1 MLIPRLQHFLEDNH
15 AHFQTIP
22 HPRAITAQEAA
33 AAAHVSGH
41 DLAKTVMVKLD
52 DRLAMVVLPACERV
66 HLGRLRHAVGAQ
78 VAELASEAEFRDRFP
93 DCEVGAMPPFGHLYE
108 LDVFLDA
115 RLAAHDEIAF
125 NAGTHTDLVR
135 MPRGEFEQLARPQRV
150 RLEAVA

>member
-1 MLIPRLQHFLEDNH
+1 MLIPRLQHFLETSH
-15 AHFQTIP
+15 AHFQTIR
-22 HPRAITAQEAA
+22 HPRAITAQETA

-52 DRLAMVVLPACERV
+52 GRLAMVVLPACERL
-66 HLGRLRHAVGAQ
+66 HLGRLRQALGAQ
-78 VAELASEAEFRDRFP
+78 VAEMAGEDEFRDVFP
-93 DCEVGAMPPFGHLYE
+93 DCELGAMPPFGNLYDVDLY
-108 LDVFLDA
+108 LDT

-150 RLEAVA
+150 RLQPVT